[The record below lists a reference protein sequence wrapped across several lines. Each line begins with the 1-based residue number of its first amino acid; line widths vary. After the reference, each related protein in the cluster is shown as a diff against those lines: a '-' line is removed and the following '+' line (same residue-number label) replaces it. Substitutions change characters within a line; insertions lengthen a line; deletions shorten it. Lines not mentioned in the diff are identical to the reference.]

1 MKRFAIAPFLGA
13 VTLSAALILTGCSSD
28 DGGAQK
34 DATSSQSDLRAP
46 VVATVDDPSQPVTL
60 AIGDNSAPTDPVATD
75 ADGVLLP
82 PQDVSHLGW
91 WADSALPGSNTGTIV
106 VTGHV
111 DDAAQGDGFAK
122 KFSSLK
128 EGDEVKLSG
137 KDGHTWTYRIDTVSS
152 VSKNGGLPL
161 DELNRLDGPET
172 LALIT
177 CGGKFIGPPLGY
189 ENNDIAFA
197 SRI

>member
-1 MKRFAIAPFLGA
+1 MRRFAPLLAAATLG
-13 VTLSAALILTGCSSD
+13 TALLISGCGSD
-28 DGGAQK
+28 GHT
-34 DATSSQSDLRAP
+34 TSSQSDLRAP
-46 VVATVDDPSQPVTL
+46 VVATVDDPSQPVSL
-60 AIGDNSAPTDPVATD
+60 SLGDNTAPTDPVATD

-106 VTGHV
+106 VTGHI
-111 DDAAQGDGFAK
+111 DDASQGGGFAK
-122 KFSSLK
+122 KFSGLK
-128 EGDEVKLSG
+128 EGDEVTLSG
-137 KDGHTWTYRIDTVSS
+137 KDGHTWTYRVDTVSS

-172 LALIT
+172 LALVT

-197 SRI
+197 SRIET